1 MISLARPSWLKT
13 AIRASG
19 RKMSSSAAPLL
30 VTPTQLLD
38 LTKSGNVSLL
48 DASWYMPNSPRK
60 PREEFQSK
68 RVQGA
73 NFLDLDEVASPN
85 DLGLKHMIPEERI
98 FANACENF
106 GITPSSHVVI
116 YDSHGVFSSPR
127 ALFMFRAFGH
137 HNSSILDGGLP
148 RWSAEGLP
156 VETKPPGDVA
166 KSEYATPTLDKD
178 AIRSYQQIVSNSKLT
193 LPSDPTAELVV
204 DARSRGRYTGADL
217 EPRPGL
223 SSGHIPQS
231 FSLPFNT
238 FLQTHKTAD
247 SSYTTFLPP
256 DKIRQA
262 LVDAVGPAHAQAII
276 SGERSIVATCG
287 SGMTAGVLWLGL
299 RLLGVQNPGLY
310 DEDTLLVQRA

>member
-98 FANACENF
+98 FANAC
-106 GITPSSHVVI
+106 
-116 YDSHGVFSSPR
+116 
-127 ALFMFRAFGH
+127 
-137 HNSSILDGGLP
+137 DGGLP

-178 AIRSYQQIVSNSKLT
+178 AIRSNGCHAF
-193 LPSDPTAELVV
+193 P
-204 DARSRGRYTGADL
+204 
-217 EPRPGL
+217 L
-223 SSGHIPQS
+223 SSTHKSKSPRLSANCVQLKTDAALGSNGRVCSRCS
-231 FSLPFNT
+231 FTRP
-238 FLQTHKTAD
+238 THKTAD

-256 DKIRQA
+256 DEIRQA

-310 DEDTLLVQRA
+310 DEVSGTSEACLGRDTLLVQRA